1 MFDTI
6 GPEFTQLAKRFGLN
20 LVSKLYTLSPASVL
34 QIKVS
39 THIEQT
45 SDVLDR
51 DFRFL
56 TGKVGIR
63 LLINGCETVY
73 VLVRIL
79 ALRV

>member
-1 MFDTI
+1 
-6 GPEFTQLAKRFGLN
+6 
-20 LVSKLYTLSPASVL
+20 VL

-63 LLINGCETVY
+63 LLINGCEIVY
-73 VLVRIL
+73 VLV
-79 ALRV
+79 